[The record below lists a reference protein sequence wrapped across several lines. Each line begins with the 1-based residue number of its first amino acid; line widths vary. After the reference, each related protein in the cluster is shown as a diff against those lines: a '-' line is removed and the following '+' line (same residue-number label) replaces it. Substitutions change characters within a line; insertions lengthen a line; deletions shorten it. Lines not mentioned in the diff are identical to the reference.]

1 MKPTAPNY
9 LQKSIF
15 EFSEILSI
23 NKTWKIVYRY
33 DADTARLEKWLDG
46 KKEFEIL
53 LHKDELVDLL
63 SLRFNPDS
71 SNLHITLNPNP

>member
-1 MKPTAPNY
+1 MKTTAPNH

-53 LHKDELVDLL
+53 LHKEELIDLL
-63 SLRFNPDS
+63 SLRYNPDS
-71 SNLHITLNPNP
+71 NNLHITTNP